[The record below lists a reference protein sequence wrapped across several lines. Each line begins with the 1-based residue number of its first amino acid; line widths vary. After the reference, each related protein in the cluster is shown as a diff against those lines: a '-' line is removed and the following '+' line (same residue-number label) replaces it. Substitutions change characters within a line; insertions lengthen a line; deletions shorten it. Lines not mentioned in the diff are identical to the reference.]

1 MSGKLHFSKLQ
12 RVERIAGEEADSGN
26 GYYSYSY
33 FTIPFSGTITTPEDM
48 SRVSAAFHKRF
59 YNPPF
64 ASMGTWKVVETR
76 STGGTIRFSTR
87 ITTKIDA

>member
-12 RVERIAGEEADSGN
+12 SVIPLPEEAADSGN

-33 FTIPFSGTITTPEDM
+33 YTVPFTGLINTRALGTISDI
-48 SRVSAAFHKRF
+48 FHKRF

-64 ASMGTWKVVETR
+64 LSMGDWTVVDQTP
-76 STGGTIRFSTR
+76 TGGLIRFST
-87 ITTKIDA
+87 TYHHGD